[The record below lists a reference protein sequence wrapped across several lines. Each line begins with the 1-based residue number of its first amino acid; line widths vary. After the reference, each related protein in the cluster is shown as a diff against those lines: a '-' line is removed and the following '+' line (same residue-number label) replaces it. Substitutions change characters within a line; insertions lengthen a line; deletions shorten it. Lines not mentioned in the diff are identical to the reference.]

1 MNTAA
6 DVAFVRIFNFVDDTA
21 ADTIMKRLTIQILL
35 SLKWKKLGCI
45 AIQYIYVYHA
55 HLWILLS
62 LKWKKHGCIA
72 IHMYMYIM
80 PTYGF
85 FILLLRQLNYQP
97 KVDFLFYSNQ
107 LQRQKLV

>member
-6 DVAFVRIFNFVDDTA
+6 DVAFVRIFNFLDDTA

-55 HLWILLS
+55 HLWIFYIATQATELS
-62 LKWKKHGCIA
+62 TKSRL
-72 IHMYMYIM
+72 
-80 PTYGF
+80 F
-85 FILLLRQLNYQP
+85 F
-97 KVDFLFYSNQ
+97 
-107 LQRQKLV
+107 LQ

>member
-45 AIQYIYVYHA
+45 AI
-55 HLWILLS
+55 
-62 LKWKKHGCIA
+62 
-72 IHMYMYIM
+72 HMYLYIM